1 MISLTTF
8 INEAISKSDITSN
21 AKEVNDLIPIL
32 QDLGLKKTR
41 VAKWNR
47 SVKKALGTNKSL
59 YVISTKG
66 TEKSNVEAL
75 SKIISNGQIRRA
87 STGAYSNKAERVFEL
102 TPVDFGSENSKF
114 HDIFNS
120 KTYPEKS
127 PEELVDMFKKNM
139 KADLARNEYIKKV
152 GITNDVIKQV
162 NDIWD
167 KFSDGMLDAQSE
179 GDTWPFIHDDEGNV
193 IILFPSLFVIG
204 KKVVRAVCIGLDM
217 GFGEDRYK
225 KKMNHGK
232 FTLIFAKD
240 DIDNLSD
247 ETE

>member
-1 MISLTTF
+1 M
-8 INEAISKSDITSN
+8 
-21 AKEVNDLIPIL
+21 IPIL

-66 TEKSNVEAL
+66 TEKSNMEAL
-75 SKIISNGQIRRA
+75 
-87 STGAYSNKAERVFEL
+87 
-102 TPVDFGSENSKF
+102 
-114 HDIFNS
+114 
-120 KTYPEKS
+120 
-127 PEELVDMFKKNM
+127 
-139 KADLARNEYIKKV
+139 
-152 GITNDVIKQV
+152 
-162 NDIWD
+162 
-167 KFSDGMLDAQSE
+167 
-179 GDTWPFIHDDEGNV
+179 
-193 IILFPSLFVIG
+193 
-204 KKVVRAVCIGLDM
+204 CIGLDM

>member
-1 MISLTTF
+1 M
-8 INEAISKSDITSN
+8 
-21 AKEVNDLIPIL
+21 
-32 QDLGLKKTR
+32 KKTR
-41 VAKWNR
+41 VTKWNR
-47 SVKKALGTNKSL
+47 SVKKVLGTNKSL

-66 TEKSNVEAL
+66 TEKSNIEAL
-75 SKIISNGQIRRA
+75 SKIIDNGQIRR
-87 STGAYSNKAERVFEL
+87 TGTYSKNGEKMFEL

-152 GITNDVIKQV
+152 GITDDVIKQV
-162 NDIWD
+162 NDIFD
-167 KFSDGMLDAQSE
+167 KFSDELLDAQGE
-179 GDTWPFIHDDEGNV
+179 GDKSFIYDNEENM
-193 IILFPSLFVIG
+193 IFLFPSLFVIG
-204 KKVVRAVCIGLDM
+204 KKVVKAVCLGMDKTY
-217 GFGEDRYK
+217 GEDRYK
-225 KKMNHGK
+225 KKMGNGK

>member
-1 MISLTTF
+1 M
-8 INEAISKSDITSN
+8 
-21 AKEVNDLIPIL
+21 
-32 QDLGLKKTR
+32 KKTR
-41 VAKWNR
+41 VTKWNR

-75 SKIISNGQIRRA
+75 SKIIDNGQIRR
-87 STGAYSNKAERVFEL
+87 TGTYSNKAEKVFEL
-102 TPVDFGSENSKF
+102 TPADFGSENSKF

-120 KTYPEKS
+120 KTYPEKD

-167 KFSDGMLDAQSE
+167 KFNDGMLDAQGE

-204 KKVVRAVCIGLDM
+204 KKVVRGCMHWL
-217 GFGEDRYK
+217 RY
-225 KKMNHGK
+225 G
-232 FTLIFAKD
+232 IWRRP
-240 DIDNLSD
+240 I
-247 ETE
+247 